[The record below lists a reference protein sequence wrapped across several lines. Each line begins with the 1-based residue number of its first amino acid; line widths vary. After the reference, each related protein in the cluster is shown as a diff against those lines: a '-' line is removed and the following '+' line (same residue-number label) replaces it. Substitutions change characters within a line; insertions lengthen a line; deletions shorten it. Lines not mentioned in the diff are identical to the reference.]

1 MWRPARAQGL
11 TLEGRK
17 CLGFDLNANLGAVK
31 YEDFCIVEGCSG
43 LGSAL
48 ESLKRAGPTG
58 RRVRGRS
65 PRPHETQFLTK
76 SMSFYAVLG
85 QGLGR
90 GRAEGD

>member
-11 TLEGRK
+11 TLKRRK

-31 YEDFCIVEGCSG
+31 YEDLCILEGCSG

-58 RRVRGRS
+58 EDNQGRS
-65 PRPHETQFLTK
+65 PSGTK
-76 SMSFYAVLG
+76 RSF
-85 QGLGR
+85 
-90 GRAEGD
+90 